1 MSETNTPPKWEMI
14 VFILF
19 AIFFI
24 MWSFKRCETEKINA
38 RHNPR
43 PAQTR
48 SKKVPQE
55 EVQKHST
62 LYVVVDSLNMR
73 TAPHLDSAVV
83 ARLPKDVPVEFYG
96 LRTSF
101 RQQININNAP
111 TNTPWI
117 YIRTESQKEGWIYA
131 GGVNFYKNY

>member
-24 MWSFKRCETEKINA
+24 MWSFKRCETEKTNA

-43 PAQTR
+43 PAPTR
-48 SKKVPQE
+48 SKKATQKNVK
-55 EVQKHST
+55 KHST
-62 LYVVVDSLNMR
+62 LYVIVDSLNMR
-73 TAPHLDSAVV
+73 TAPHLDSMVV
-83 ARLPKDVPVEFYG
+83 ARLPKDAAVEFYG

-101 RQQININNAP
+101 RQQININNKP

-117 YIRTESQKEGWIYA
+117 YIRTEAQKEGWIYA
-131 GGVNFYKNY
+131 GGVNFYKD